1 MGNGYSKILQ
11 MINLEN
17 AQIDNSASNADLT
30 NNKVLPPLT
39 IKRDNHNLSADQI
52 NTEENEEVKPI
63 YNDSFK
69 PKM

>member
-17 AQIDNSASNADLT
+17 TNIDNSNQDVANSV
-30 NNKVLPPLT
+30 VLPPLT
-39 IKRDNHNLSADQI
+39 IKRDLQNLSADQI
-52 NTEENEEVKPI
+52 NTENIEEGKPI
-63 YNDSFK
+63 YNESFK